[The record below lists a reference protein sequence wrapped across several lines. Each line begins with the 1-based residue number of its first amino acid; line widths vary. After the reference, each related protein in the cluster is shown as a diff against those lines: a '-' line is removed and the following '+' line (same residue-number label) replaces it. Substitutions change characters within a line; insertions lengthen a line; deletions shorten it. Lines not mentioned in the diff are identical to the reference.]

1 MGIIRLFL
9 GRDSLDWKKN
19 INDLRLKDLSPS
31 EKKLIS
37 KNIASTWLKI
47 ENDVFL
53 KLTRKLENTSISLI
67 KTEDSLKN
75 IESLVRTKY
84 KLKSTYYIL
93 NKNKPS
99 DKQGKTKI
107 INELDILLRRQ
118 TIYIINSEGQF
129 KEITDLHRNFNKYAK
144 VVKKIFYNLRNINF

>member
-1 MGIIRLFL
+1 MFFRKI
-9 GRDSLDWKKN
+9 DLDWKKN
-19 INDLRLKDLSPS
+19 INDLRLKNLSSS

-75 IESLVRTKY
+75 IDSLVRTKY
-84 KLKSTYYIL
+84 KLKSSYYIL
-93 NKNKPS
+93 NKNKSS
-99 DKQGKTKI
+99 DKQGKTRI

-118 TIYIINSEGQF
+118 TIYIIKNSETYTKTYDLGKDF
-129 KEITDLHRNFNKYAK
+129 EKYDKTIKKEFLLPLLHLILNNP
-144 VVKKIFYNLRNINF
+144 